1 MRKSLGDFFWKK
13 FWQGMKRNQKGM
25 IQGIF
30 KECLGHVLD
39 KSWTHP
45 DAFGMPSGCVRDG
58 YRKNMAQRQRK
69 K

>member
-1 MRKSLGDFFWKK
+1 MAKVGNKIETCKDFGENFS
-13 FWQGMKRNQKGM
+13 GNVAARNEKESKGM

-45 DAFGMPSGCVRDG
+45 DAFGMPSGRL
-58 YRKNMAQRQRK
+58 
-69 K
+69 